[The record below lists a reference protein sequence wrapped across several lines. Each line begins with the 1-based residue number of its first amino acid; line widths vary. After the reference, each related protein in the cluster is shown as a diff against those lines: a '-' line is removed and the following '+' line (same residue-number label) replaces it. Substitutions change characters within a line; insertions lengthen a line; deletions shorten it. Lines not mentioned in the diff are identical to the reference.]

1 MRRCLAL
8 ALAVKARDS
17 KRRGCRAVFAQ
28 REGATAPG
36 ARHGLG
42 TRPWHAR
49 CGEPPASPR
58 LWPLAVA
65 RPLPLRPAAS
75 AHRAHLPLSV
85 AAVGSHAG
93 VLWTVGSSFQSSAI
107 IVAALLVAR
116 QVAVLLLARPTEPAA
131 GLFRR
136 VCMLSIVCLLSQLVI
151 LGGAALTSVPVVLMR
166 AFPGLRPGKGVG
178 ATASLTL
185 LLCLV
190 RAGARL
196 FLIHVAKLV
205 YRGHSPTSAF
215 QVGKLL
221 SIWTSLV
228 CAVPI
233 LLVALL
239 EPTLERVVVVVAIA
253 WAVDVVERGAVI
265 LAAASPM
272 AATVQ
277 AALHIMMLSR
287 ERPARPRRPAPAP
300 RVRPSRRPRISGLSI
315 PLQSGEMVTD
325 VSEAGPGS
333 TMRVTRSG
341 AMSHVVR
348 GGGSHVTALF
358 GRATARAPAAADGA
372 ARPQQQSG
380 ALAPQDSP
388 DETRDF
394 SRSSHRFSDAGS
406 VRMPS
411 LGVALATGQNAHA
424 SALGFVEMPRR
435 EDFDWRRAADAP
447 GAIVVSTGPMTL
459 PPPSARSRLD
469 SVDNTREVAFDD
481 TEHTMSHVG
490 TVDPGSGATMAHS
503 PSSWGGNGLRRG
515 SVGNGFLRRSQSLL
529 SGPVGLG
536 GPPPTA
542 PPEPPASGSQ
552 GGQGGPRAAH
562 PPPPATPGRSVGS
575 FAPGSSAASGLEEPA
590 TDSPGMASS
599 SSSRALGLGGTSAT
613 MQVRRGHDSRAHVD
627 PGLEHSSAP
636 GNPQTPLQRTTRS
649 PSAGASPHGN
659 DHRRPRR
666 GRPLPARSASSSQAT
681 DGRAGP
687 QQRASGGAAVPGRP
701 RLPPLSPSSHRRTM
715 GSASEDG
722 APAVTRASA
731 QAGSSPLQHGDS
743 ERSGVARTAAKDHV
757 SQRLPG
763 PTRQRG
769 GGPQRQPPALNPSQS
784 PSKNGALGGA
794 EDSKQSA
801 PAVMFGPKSSKPISV
816 DTRLPAGA
824 MRAGILRSPAKKHAS
839 ESLATAVGSSP
850 TLAAAAAPGAYLP
863 VQSAASKQR
872 GAVAG
877 RAAQAASI
885 AESEGGAEDASD
897 SNLDLEQLYAMYRTD
912 SIDTILGMMSSVA
925 FTAQWLAPIPTLA
938 VAWVMENAAVV
949 PDSMEV
955 DWTALVIRTAIVF
968 GVGAGLEV
976 PGLVSAFALMRWASG
991 LPNNA
996 TFNPPPEAFVAR
1008 PADLVVIVASIVAT
1022 SAAALA
1028 FALA

>member
-1 MRRCLAL
+1 MAT
-8 ALAVKARDS
+8 
-17 KRRGCRAVFAQ
+17 F
-28 REGATAPG
+28 GAT
-36 ARHGLG
+36 LG
-42 TRPWHAR
+42 FEGSRSRVVW
-49 CGEPPASPR
+49 
-58 LWPLAVA
+58 
-65 RPLPLRPAAS
+65 
-75 AHRAHLPLSV
+75 AHLPLSV

-151 LGGAALTSVPVVLMR
+151 LGGAALASVPVVLMR

-341 AMSHVVR
+341 AVSHVVR

-380 ALAPQDSP
+380 ALATQDSP

-411 LGVALATGQNAHA
+411 LGAALATGQNAHA

-490 TVDPGSGATMAHS
+490 TVDPGSGTTMAHS

-515 SVGNGFLRRSQSLL
+515 S
-529 SGPVGLG
+529 
-536 GPPPTA
+536 
-542 PPEPPASGSQ
+542 
-552 GGQGGPRAAH
+552 
-562 PPPPATPGRSVGS
+562 
-575 FAPGSSAASGLEEPA
+575 
-590 TDSPGMASS
+590 
-599 SSSRALGLGGTSAT
+599 
-613 MQVRRGHDSRAHVD
+613 
-627 PGLEHSSAP
+627 
-636 GNPQTPLQRTTRS
+636 
-649 PSAGASPHGN
+649 
-659 DHRRPRR
+659 
-666 GRPLPARSASSSQAT
+666 
-681 DGRAGP
+681 
-687 QQRASGGAAVPGRP
+687 
-701 RLPPLSPSSHRRTM
+701 
-715 GSASEDG
+715 
-722 APAVTRASA
+722 
-731 QAGSSPLQHGDS
+731 
-743 ERSGVARTAAKDHV
+743 
-757 SQRLPG
+757 
-763 PTRQRG
+763 
-769 GGPQRQPPALNPSQS
+769 S

-794 EDSKQSA
+794 EDSKQSV
-801 PAVMFGPKSSKPISV
+801 PAVMFGPKSSKPVSV

-839 ESLATAVGSSP
+839 ESLANAVGSSP

-885 AESEGGAEDASD
+885 AESEGGAEDVSD
-897 SNLDLEQLYAMYRTD
+897 SNPDLEQLYAMYRTD

-925 FTAQWLAPIPTLA
+925 FSAQWLAPIPTLA

>member
-1 MRRCLAL
+1 MAT
-8 ALAVKARDS
+8 
-17 KRRGCRAVFAQ
+17 F
-28 REGATAPG
+28 GAT
-36 ARHGLG
+36 LG
-42 TRPWHAR
+42 FEGSRSRVVW
-49 CGEPPASPR
+49 
-58 LWPLAVA
+58 
-65 RPLPLRPAAS
+65 
-75 AHRAHLPLSV
+75 AHLPLSV

-481 TEHTMSHVG
+481 TEHTMSH
-490 TVDPGSGATMAHS
+490 
-503 PSSWGGNGLRRG
+503 
-515 SVGNGFLRRSQSLL
+515 
-529 SGPVGLG
+529 
-536 GPPPTA
+536 
-542 PPEPPASGSQ
+542 
-552 GGQGGPRAAH
+552 
-562 PPPPATPGRSVGS
+562 
-575 FAPGSSAASGLEEPA
+575 
-590 TDSPGMASS
+590 
-599 SSSRALGLGGTSAT
+599 
-613 MQVRRGHDSRAHVD
+613 
-627 PGLEHSSAP
+627 
-636 GNPQTPLQRTTRS
+636 
-649 PSAGASPHGN
+649 
-659 DHRRPRR
+659 
-666 GRPLPARSASSSQAT
+666 
-681 DGRAGP
+681 
-687 QQRASGGAAVPGRP
+687 
-701 RLPPLSPSSHRRTM
+701 
-715 GSASEDG
+715 
-722 APAVTRASA
+722 
-731 QAGSSPLQHGDS
+731 
-743 ERSGVARTAAKDHV
+743 
-757 SQRLPG
+757 
-763 PTRQRG
+763 
-769 GGPQRQPPALNPSQS
+769 S